1 MCVGCIQ
8 QPQTPLRSLL
18 RISTVRLDSRH
29 QSVGNQSDP
38 GIFPRVTTVLQILGL
53 CSDPILSKL
62 ICMVSKAPNP
72 QSEMVS

>member
-8 QPQTPLRSLL
+8 QRQIPLRDLL

-29 QSVGNQSDP
+29 QCVGNQSDP
-38 GIFPRVTTVLQILGL
+38 GIFPRVTIVLQTWGFAL
-53 CSDPILSKL
+53 ILSKL
-62 ICMVSKAPNP
+62 IVSKAPNR